1 MDFTLTDEQS
11 ILRDSVAAYLRDNYD
26 FETRRRVGSTDPGW
40 QPAVWKAL
48 AEELGILGV
57 GFPEAQGGLGGGSV
71 EFGLIMEEFGR
82 ALVIEPYL
90 ETVIIG
96 GRLLQ
101 RSGYADDELVAKIIR
116 GEAVLAF
123 AYAEHQAR
131 YTWRDVRTSARPRE
145 GGYVLDG
152 QKAVVIAAPLASHL
166 LVTAR
171 TSGGPREPEGI
182 SLFLVDRNATG
193 VATRDYRTVDGRRA
207 SEVTLE
213 NVWAPPEALVGT
225 RDHALPIVERV
236 IDEATA
242 AVCAEACG
250 VLRKLH
256 EGTVDYTKQRRQF
269 GVPIATFQVLQHRM
283 VDMFIQLEQAVSM
296 SAMATLKL
304 REHDIERAKAVSAAK
319 VQIGK
324 ACKFIGHNAIQL
336 HGGMG
341 MTDELSIG
349 HYFKRA
355 IMIESQFGSTDH
367 HLARYE
373 RLAFPPANEADG
385 V

>member
-26 FETRRRVGSTDPGW
+26 FETRRRVCSTDPGW
-40 QPAVWKAL
+40 RPDVWRAL
-48 AEELGILGV
+48 AQDLGILGV
-57 GFPEAQGGLGGGSV
+57 GFPEAQGGLGGGPA
-71 EFGLIMEEFGR
+71 EFGIIMEEFGR
-82 ALVIEPYL
+82 ALVVEPYL

-101 RSGYADDELVAKIIR
+101 RSGYADDELIAKIIR
-116 GEAVLAF
+116 GDAVLAF
-123 AYAEHQAR
+123 AFAEHQAR
-131 YTWRDVRTSARPRE
+131 YTWRDVRTSARQRDS
-145 GGYVLDG
+145 GYVLDG
-152 QKAVVIAAPLASHL
+152 HKAVVIAAPFATHL

-171 TSGGPREPEGI
+171 TGGSPREHEGI
-182 SLFLVDRNATG
+182 SVFLVDCNAPG

-207 SEVTLE
+207 SEVILE
-213 NVWAPPEALVGT
+213 NVWAPQETLVGA
-225 RDHALPIVERV
+225 RDHALPIVEEV
-236 IDEATA
+236 IDGATA
-242 AVCAEACG
+242 AICAEACG
-250 VLRKLH
+250 VLRRLH

-296 SAMATLKL
+296 SVMATLKL
-304 REHDIERAKAVSAAK
+304 SEDEIERAKAVSAAK

-355 IMIESQFGSTDH
+355 VMIESQFGSTDH

-373 RLAFPPANEADG
+373 RLAFPPSE
-385 V
+385 